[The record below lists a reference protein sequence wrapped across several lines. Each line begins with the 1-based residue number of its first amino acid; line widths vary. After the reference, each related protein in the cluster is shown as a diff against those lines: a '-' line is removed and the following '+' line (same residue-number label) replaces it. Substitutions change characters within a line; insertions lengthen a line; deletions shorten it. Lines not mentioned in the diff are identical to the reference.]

1 MGLSGNYER
10 RRLRVSGR
18 VFKGWGGGR
27 IPAFKNFEDI
37 RRRTHHSSVVLAIRW
52 YLKFAVRVLLRCVTC
67 SERWYRVNHAL
78 LCGSNSN
85 ENSSPALGEKK
96 VAYCSCEP

>member
-1 MGLSGNYER
+1 M
-10 RRLRVSGR
+10 RVSGR
-18 VFKGWGGGR
+18 VFKGWGEGR

-37 RRRTHHSSVVLAIRW
+37 RRRTHHSSVVLVIRC
-52 YLKFAVRVLLRCVTC
+52 YLKSAVRVLLRCVTC
-67 SERWYRVNHAL
+67 SKRWYEVNHAL

-85 ENSSPALGEKK
+85 ENSSPTLGEKK

>member
-1 MGLSGNYER
+1 M
-10 RRLRVSGR
+10 RVSGR
-18 VFKGWGGGR
+18 VFKGCGGGGEGW

-37 RRRTHHSSVVLAIRW
+37 RRRTHHSPVVLVIKC
-52 YLKFAVRVLLRCVTC
+52 YLKSAVCVLLRCVTC
-67 SERWYRVNHAL
+67 SKRWYRVNHAL

>member
-1 MGLSGNYER
+1 MF
-10 RRLRVSGR
+10 LR
-18 VFKGWGGGR
+18 GGGGGEGR

-37 RRRTHHSSVVLAIRW
+37 RRRTHHSSVVLVIKC
-52 YLKFAVRVLLRCVTC
+52 YLKSAVRASLRCVTC
-67 SERWYRVNHAL
+67 SKRWYEVNHAL
-78 LCGSNSN
+78 LCRSNSD

>member
-1 MGLSGNYER
+1 M
-10 RRLRVSGR
+10 RVSGR
-18 VFKGWGGGR
+18 VFKGWGGGGEGR

-78 LCGSNSN
+78 LCGSNSD

>member
-1 MGLSGNYER
+1 M
-10 RRLRVSGR
+10 RVSGR
-18 VFKGWGGGR
+18 VFKGWGGGGR

-52 YLKFAVRVLLRCVTC
+52 YLKSAVRVLLRCVTC